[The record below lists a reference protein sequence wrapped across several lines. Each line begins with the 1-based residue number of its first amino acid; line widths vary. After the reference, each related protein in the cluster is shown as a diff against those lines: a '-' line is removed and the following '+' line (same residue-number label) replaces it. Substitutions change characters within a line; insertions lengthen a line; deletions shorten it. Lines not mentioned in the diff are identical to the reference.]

1 MSAVASSLYLAASEA
16 ESGKSAVALGL
27 FDLITRRVGRAAVF
41 RPVVR
46 GGEVPDPVVTLLR
59 DRYRLDVPYEDCVGI
74 TYDDVHADPERAV
87 ADVLARYRELEKHS
101 DAVLVV
107 GTDFTDVGAPTEL
120 AFNARLA
127 ANLGSPVLAV
137 VPGGGRSAEDVHAAA
152 EVTCWTLRSEHAS
165 VVGVVVNRVEPRD
178 LDAVRAV
185 FADGELNGAPVWVLP
200 AEPLLSAPTVG
211 QVAAACDAE
220 LLFGDE
226 DLLHREA
233 RGFVVAAMTLP
244 RVLDY
249 LTEESVVITPGDREE
264 VLVGL
269 LMADRADTFPSLSG
283 VLLTGGIP
291 LDDPIRRLV
300 EGVGSP
306 LPVLSTAGNTFVT
319 AQRASAVRG
328 AITAGSD
335 RKVQTALALVERH
348 MDGEGLLDRV
358 DVLRSD
364 VVTPLMF
371 SHDLMERAR
380 SDRRLI
386 VLPEGD
392 DDRVLRAADTV
403 LRRGIADLVVLGDPS
418 DVAARAARLGLDLS
432 AARVQDPQDP
442 VLREKLAQE
451 YARLRAHKGLTLEAA
466 RDIVVDVSYCGTLM
480 VHLGMAD
487 GMVSGASHTTAHTV
501 RPAFEVIG
509 TAPGVSVVSS
519 VFFMLL
525 ADRVLVYGDCAIVPD
540 PTAEQLADIAVSS
553 ARTARQF
560 GVEPRVAMLSYST
573 GTSGSGADVEKVREA
588 TRLARERSPGLDIEG
603 PIQYDAAVDAGVA
616 RTKLPD
622 STVAGRATV
631 FIFPDLNTG
640 NNTYKAVQRSAGAVA
655 VGPVL
660 QGLRKPV
667 NDLSRGA
674 TVQDIVATIAIT
686 AVQAQSVGVDR

>member
-1 MSAVASSLYLAASEA
+1 MASSLFVAASEA
-16 ESGKSAVALGL
+16 ESGKSAIALGL
-27 FDLITRRVGRAAVF
+27 FDLITRRVRRAAVF

-46 GGEVPDPVVTLLR
+46 GGPAPDPVVGLLHA
-59 DRYRLDVPYEDCVGI
+59 RYGLDVPYDACAGV
-74 TYDDVHADPERAV
+74 TYDDVHADPERALAEIV
-87 ADVLARYRELEKHS
+87 ARYRALEKQC

-120 AFNARLA
+120 AFNARVA
-127 ANLGSPVLAV
+127 ANLGAPVVAV
-137 VPGGGRSAEDVHAAA
+137 VPGRDRTADDVASAA
-152 EVTCWTLRSEHAS
+152 ELTSSSLRAEHAS
-165 VVGVVVNRVEPRD
+165 VVGVVANRVEPAAVDDVRRQLSAR
-178 LDAVRAV
+178 LD
-185 FADGELNGAPVWVLP
+185 GTPSWVVP
-200 AEPLLSAPTVG
+200 NEPLLLAPTVA
-211 QVAAACDAE
+211 QVGGACDAE
-220 LLFGDE
+220 LVLGDE
-226 DLLHREA
+226 ALLQREV

-249 LTEESVVITPGDREE
+249 LTDDCVVITPGDREE

-269 LMADRADTFPSLSG
+269 LMAHRADTFPSLSG

-291 LDDPIRRLV
+291 LDDSVRRLI
-300 EGVGSP
+300 EGIGP
-306 LPVLSTAGNTFVT
+306 TIPVLSTACPTFVT

-328 AITAGSD
+328 AITAGSE
-335 RKVQTALALVERH
+335 RTIEAALALVEKH
-348 MDGEGLLDRV
+348 LDGASLLDRV
-358 DVLRSD
+358 DVARTD

-380 SDRRLI
+380 SDRRVI

-392 DDRVLRAADTV
+392 DDRVLRAADVV
-403 LRRGIADLVVLGDPS
+403 LRRGIADLVVLGDP
-418 DVAARAARLGLDLS
+418 DAVTTRATQLGLDL
-432 AARVQDPQDP
+432 ARATLQDPQDP
-442 VLREKLAQE
+442 ELRERLATE
-451 YARLRAHKGLTLEAA
+451 YARLRAHKGVTLDAA
-466 RDIVVDVSYCGTLM
+466 RDIVADVSYCGTLM
-480 VHLGMAD
+480 VHLGLAD

-509 TAPGVSVVSS
+509 TQPGVSVVSS

-525 ADRVLVYGDCAIVPD
+525 EDRVLVYGDCAIVPD
-540 PTAEQLADIAVSS
+540 PTTEQLADIATSS
-553 ARTARQF
+553 AATAERF
-560 GVEPRVAMLSYST
+560 GVQPRVAMLSYST

-588 TRLARERSPGLDIEG
+588 TRLARQQRPDLDVEG

-631 FIFPDLNTG
+631 FVFPDLNTG

-674 TVQDIVATIAIT
+674 TVQDIVATVAIT
-686 AVQAQSVGVDR
+686 AVQAQGARAAS